1 MKTKILSICSITLLT
16 LVTIIACNKKASIDE
31 NFSNNSE
38 NVYDRLFQFCNSTKS
53 TIE

>member
-38 NVYDRLFQFCNSTKS
+38 NVTAISKVSY
-53 TIE
+53 